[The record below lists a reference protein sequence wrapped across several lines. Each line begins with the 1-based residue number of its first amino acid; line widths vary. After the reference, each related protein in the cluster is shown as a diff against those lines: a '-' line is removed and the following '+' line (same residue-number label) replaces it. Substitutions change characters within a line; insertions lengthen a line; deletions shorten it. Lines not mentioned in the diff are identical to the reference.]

1 MLSEWLAPL
10 AEAVTDFYPNS
21 LSDNTGLLLLCEVLA
36 KPFYEQHQ
44 ANYNADQDCKKAGK
58 K

>member
-1 MLSEWLAPL
+1 MSRPFLSHASCNLTALP
-10 AEAVTDFYPNS
+10 S

-44 ANYNADQDCKKAGK
+44 ANYNADQDCQKAGK

>member
-1 MLSEWLAPL
+1 MSALLVPQRQSLIVL
-10 AEAVTDFYPNS
+10 HNS

>member
-1 MLSEWLAPL
+1 M
-10 AEAVTDFYPNS
+10 FHIS